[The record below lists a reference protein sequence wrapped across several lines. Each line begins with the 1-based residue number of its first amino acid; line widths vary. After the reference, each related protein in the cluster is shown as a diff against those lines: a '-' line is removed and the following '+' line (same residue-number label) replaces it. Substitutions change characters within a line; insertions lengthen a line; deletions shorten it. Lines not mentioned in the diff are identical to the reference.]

1 MIDQRC
7 QYSHVSWLLR
17 RIVIRVPL
25 LVDVC
30 SLYLHLCYIS
40 KYINN
45 LEGEPPGRG
54 PGCNAEP
61 NCCSVETE
69 NNKVLDPIPP
79 KRQPNKM

>member
-1 MIDQRC
+1 M
-7 QYSHVSWLLR
+7 
-17 RIVIRVPL
+17 
-25 LVDVC
+25 
-30 SLYLHLCYIS
+30 
-40 KYINN
+40 
-45 LEGEPPGRG
+45 EGEPPGRG